1 MFKSLT
7 NDKRWEKKLLK
18 FKKKVQLSLDK
29 YKYTLNL
36 LLINFV
42 QKSYS
47 GYKNIYTKYLGL
59 FFIVSILL
67 KLLLTTY
74 KVNYLKITKI
84 IMVVKTNWIK

>member
-1 MFKSLT
+1 MG
-7 NDKRWEKKLLK
+7 KKLLK

-29 YKYTLNL
+29 YKHTLNL

-47 GYKNIYTKYLGL
+47 GLKKIYIKYLGL